1 MTAVDTATREQQ
13 TPDPSGGGEAP
24 TAAPRGR
31 SRGTVRRTRQAI
43 VFGTLFAAWWVV
55 GHFQL
60 VDPFYLPAPGQVVG
74 AIVGLFSGS
83 GIWEH
88 LAATFGAAVGGLVI
102 GLIVGIVLGFA
113 AALVPAAADVLEPV
127 MAALNAVPRVV
138 LAPLFVVW
146 LGIGLSSK
154 VAVSFLLVSVLVF
167 FSVYSGI
174 REVDQRLVERVR
186 SFGGGRRWL
195 IREVYAPSVTAW
207 VLGNLRVAVGFAF
220 TGAVVGEFVASTRG
234 LGYLLG
240 FAQTTYNVPLVFGL
254 IAVVMM
260 LVLTLVAIAGRV
272 ERRLL
277 SWRVDP

>member
-1 MTAVDTATREQQ
+1 MTAVDTREEG
-13 TPDPSGGGEAP
+13 TDPALSSP
-24 TAAPRGR
+24 TVTAAGSRR
-31 SRGTVRRTRQAI
+31 SRRVVRRVRQS
-43 VFGTLFAAWWVV
+43 VFFGSLFALWWVV
-55 GHFQL
+55 GYFQL
-60 VDPFYLPAPGQVVG
+60 VDPFYLPAPGDVVG
-74 AIVGLFSGS
+74 ALAGLFAGS

-88 LAATFGAAVGGLVI
+88 LAATFGAAVGGLVL
-102 GLIVGIVLGFA
+102 GLVVGVVLGFA

-146 LGIGLSSK
+146 LGIGISSK

-174 REVDQRLVERVR
+174 REVDKRLVERVR
-186 SFGGGRRWL
+186 SFGGGRAWL
-195 IREVYAPSVTAW
+195 IREVYAPSVAAW

-254 IAVVMM
+254 IALVMA
-260 LVLTLVAIAGRV
+260 LVLILVAVAGRV

-277 SWRVDP
+277 AWRVDAGS

>member
-1 MTAVDTATREQQ
+1 MTAVDTREEG
-13 TPDPSGGGEAP
+13 TGPAPSSP
-24 TAAPRGR
+24 TVTAAGPQR
-31 SRGTVRRTRQAI
+31 SRRVVRRVRQG
-43 VFGTLFAAWWVV
+43 VFFGGLFALWWVV
-55 GHFQL
+55 GALQL
-60 VDPFYLPAPGQVVG
+60 VDPFYLPAPGDVAG
-74 AIVGLFSGS
+74 ALVGLFAGS

-88 LAATFGAAVGGLVI
+88 LAATFGAAVGGLAL
-102 GLIVGIVLGFA
+102 GLVVGVVLGFA

-146 LGIGLSSK
+146 LGIGISSK

-174 REVDQRLVERVR
+174 REVDKRLVERVR
-186 SFGGGRRWL
+186 SFGGGRAWL
-195 IREVYAPSVTAW
+195 IREVYAPSVAAW

-254 IAVVMM
+254 IALVMA
-260 LVLTLVAIAGRV
+260 LVLVLVAVAGRV

-277 SWRVDP
+277 AWRVDPAS